1 MICDKNKCTGC
12 FACYNIC
19 PKNAIKMEEDEMGY
33 IYPNIDEEKCIKCEA
48 CKKVCPQLHEAK
60 MGKPQKAYA
69 MYNKNEDIREKSTSG
84 GAATTFY
91 MHILEKNGV
100 VYGCSNIEN
109 NEIHFLR
116 IDNIDDLEQL
126 KGSKYVHSYINDIFK
141 LVEKDLK
148 NDRLVLFIGTPCQ
161 VNGLK
166 GFLKKDYDNLILID
180 IICHGVPSQK
190 LLLEEIQLHNIDDVN
205 KISFRKNDVYELELY
220 KQNEIKFKEKIGAN
234 KYLFG
239 FLNSV
244 FLRPNCYECK
254 YATPSRGSDITIGD
268 FWGLSENSQL
278 YDKKEKGVSVLLPIT
293 EKGQKLIE
301 ECKQEMILEERPVQ
315 EAINGNSQL
324 MKPTVKH
331 KRYKSFQK
339 RYLKNGYE
347 KACNTFMW
355 KNKLKIK
362 IRNNKIIYKLY
373 KKIKEK
379 N

>member
-1 MICDKNKCTGC
+1 
-12 FACYNIC
+12 
-19 PKNAIKMEEDEMGY
+19 
-33 IYPNIDEEKCIKCEA
+33 
-48 CKKVCPQLHEAK
+48 
-60 MGKPQKAYA
+60 
-69 MYNKNEDIREKSTSG
+69 
-84 GAATTFY
+84 

-190 LLLEEIQLHNIDDVN
+190 LLREEIQLHNIDDVN

-339 RYLKNGYE
+339 KYLKNGYE